1 MGKFRKKKKEK
12 NFGLI
17 FVGLL
22 VVTFLFFAN
31 FKAFFQNKKLKKEVE
46 ESLKKLEMLRA
57 QKERLEKELER
68 GKKESFWEEKARE
81 QGYQKEGEEP
91 MIIKIK

>member
-57 QKERLEKELER
+57 QKERLERAL
-68 GKKESFWEEKARE
+68 GVKKNED
-81 QGYQKEGEEP
+81 
-91 MIIKIK
+91 

>member
-1 MGKFRKKKKEK
+1 MRRLRRKREK

-22 VVTFLFFAN
+22 VLIFLAFAN
-31 FKAFFQNKKLKKEVE
+31 LKAFFQNKKLKKEVD
-46 ESLKKLEMLRA
+46 ESLKKLEMLKI
-57 QKERLEKELER
+57 QKERLEKELEK